1 MYGDVCLR
9 VLCRFAFW
17 KTLFSIA
24 LFSAL
29 LSQGYRYALRPLN
42 KKLISLL
49 ALLNRAVPECT
60 KRTGAG
66 ASER

>member
-29 LSQGYRYALRPLN
+29 LSQKSFTLRVGLLKSLWLATQNTRCQWAKIPLP
-42 KKLISLL
+42 K
-49 ALLNRAVPECT
+49 RA
-60 KRTGAG
+60 
-66 ASER
+66 SN